1 MGYIRGVNLGNWLVL
16 EKWMDPA
23 VFAGTEAEDEA
34 WLSRL
39 LDSEELK
46 KRIKKHRDTY
56 VTEEDFKRIADLRLN
71 LVRIPVPYYL
81 FGDRH
86 ADGTSD
92 GFSRHMGCVHW
103 LDRAMDW
110 AEKYGLQVLIDL
122 HTTPGNQN
130 GFDNGGIIGVCKWHT
145 QKEEVQYVLRV
156 LMGICRRYGNREGL
170 FGVEVV
176 NEPISL
182 SAYLSAPTTGK
193 AMDQSEAE
201 GSMFVPM
208 AFLRPF
214 YRAAY
219 RLMRKYLPEDK
230 AIVFHDGFRLSR
242 WQNFFRKNGMKNV
255 WLDAHIYLWAM
266 ERVVHIHR
274 PFVYRLYMAAEKL
287 RLRLAARH
295 VNILVGEWSLCNR
308 WAADLSLVAEEEN
321 PGGAVLSG
329 TSGDNGEAFPGP
341 ERAKLYASAPRFSL
355 AKALRKSRRTIEKI
369 LNGTEAG
376 KLSEERYRRV
386 LEEQKRRFLEVA
398 EMQLDTWKEADG
410 WIYWNWQ
417 LEKDGQ
423 LPPDEYWKESWDFR
437 KCLEHGWITEEQ
449 IHN

>member
-92 GFSRHMGCVHW
+92 GFSRHMGCVRW

-242 WQNFFRKNGMKNV
+242 WQNFFRKNGMK
-255 WLDAHIYLWAM
+255 
-266 ERVVHIHR
+266 
-274 PFVYRLYMAAEKL
+274 
-287 RLRLAARH
+287 
-295 VNILVGEWSLCNR
+295 S
-308 WAADLSLVAEEEN
+308 
-321 PGGAVLSG
+321 SG
-329 TSGDNGEAFPGP
+329 SG
-341 ERAKLYASAPRFSL
+341 
-355 AKALRKSRRTIEKI
+355 
-369 LNGTEAG
+369 
-376 KLSEERYRRV
+376 
-386 LEEQKRRFLEVA
+386 
-398 EMQLDTWKEADG
+398 
-410 WIYWNWQ
+410 
-417 LEKDGQ
+417 
-423 LPPDEYWKESWDFR
+423 
-437 KCLEHGWITEEQ
+437 
-449 IHN
+449 

>member
-56 VTEEDFKRIADLRLN
+56 VTEEDFKRIADLGLN

-92 GFSRHMGCVHW
+92 GFSRHMGCVRW

-156 LMGICRRYGNREGL
+156 LLGICRRYGNREGL

-308 WAADLSLVAEEEN
+308 WAADVSLVADKVQKAGVWAEEHS
-321 PGGAVLSG
+321 ASG
-329 TSGDNGEAFPGP
+329 QG
-341 ERAKLYASAPRFSL
+341 RAKLYASAPKISL
-355 AKALRKSRRTIEKI
+355 TKAEGAARRTLGKVLDAAKSTERAKTVYEK
-369 LNGTEAG
+369 L
-376 KLSEERYRRV
+376 
-386 LEEQKRRFLEVA
+386 LEEQKRRFRAVA
-398 EMQLDTWKEADG
+398 ELQLDTWKRADG

-417 LEKDGQ
+417 LEKDGH
-423 LPPDEYWKESWDFR
+423 LPSEEYWKESWDFR
-437 KCLEHGWITEEQ
+437 RCLENGWMTEEMLLT
-449 IHN
+449 